1 MRAATART
9 SGVLLRVFIAAG
21 LLPFMACGVALADV
35 IYLKNGR
42 TIEGF
47 VVEEKPGSIVV
58 DIGFG
63 RIGLN
68 NAEIDNIVRSDE
80 GQAGLLRQKW
90 QEQERQ
96 RTIREQ
102 EEKLREERRPKE
114 ATIAS
119 EGGGLV
125 VEALLNNKVKVRLIL
140 DTGASLTTINRN
152 VIEQL
157 GYSVDSIT
165 KKQKFTLADG
175 TRRESK
181 LLVLDSISVQG
192 VEARNVEISV
202 MESREAVP
210 QLQDG
215 LLGMSFLKNFNFKID
230 SKRNRLILE
239 QAH

>member
-1 MRAATART
+1 VRAATART

-90 QEQERQ
+90 QH
-96 RTIREQ
+96 EQ